1 MRDVKK
7 INLTYWGVAIGLLIT
22 SFLIDIPE
30 KKMNISLLEIEA
42 LANSEFSDGPCSE
55 YLMDV
60 KYGDL
65 TDGGN
70 KVIFTYG
77 CAGNSSGV
85 CRKGKVVEYYGLYGQ
100 YIGEDDQR
108 ISTTCE

>member
-7 INLTYWGVAIGLLIT
+7 INLTYWGVAIGVLIT

-55 YLMDV
+55 YFI
-60 KYGDL
+60 
-65 TDGGN
+65 T
-70 KVIFTYG
+70 
-77 CAGNSSGV
+77 
-85 CRKGKVVEYYGLYGQ
+85 
-100 YIGEDDQR
+100 
-108 ISTTCE
+108 